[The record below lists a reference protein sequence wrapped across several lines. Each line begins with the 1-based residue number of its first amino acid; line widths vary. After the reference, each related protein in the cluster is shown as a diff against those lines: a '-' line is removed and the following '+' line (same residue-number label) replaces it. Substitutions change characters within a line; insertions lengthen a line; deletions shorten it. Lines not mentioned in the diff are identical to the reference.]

1 MARILIVDDS
11 FVVRRNIETI
21 LKKAGHEIIG
31 IAGDGKQALSLYME
45 LRPDLITMD
54 ISMPVMD
61 GVDAVKAIIGFDP
74 EAKIVMIS
82 ALNQKQMVLDAITSG
97 AKHYILKPIDENQMM
112 KVINSVL
119 GPRIDMIDKFQKE
132 LESKA
137 DNLNPGFHIENKDG
151 KYHIIFGRSIELKQL
166 AMFETAISGL
176 LFMRPL
182 NVVLNFNN
190 IFYISD
196 SSLDSIL
203 RQKRR
208 IINNGGRVDI
218 VANDYDTARRIRSM
232 DI

>member
-151 KYHIIFGRSIELKQL
+151 KYHIIFGRSIELNQL